1 MEHILEFFG
10 EYYPNLPISLACRE
24 MLDELEELAESA
36 GADLSVISALVEAA
50 GKDFG
55 EADDAVPADEE
66 D

>member
-10 EYYPNLPISLACRE
+10 EYYPALSISLACRE

-36 GADLSVISALVEAA
+36 GADLSVISALVEAV